1 MTPNVH
7 DLDNIWTSDKK
18 CLSILPPASHY
29 SNVTPTGFQ
38 SALPSNVRYYVHA
51 TLIGRKVLPGT
62 DGPIKH

>member
-38 SALPSNVRYYVHA
+38 SAPSLQCEIVCSCYTHR
-51 TLIGRKVLPGT
+51 RKVLPGT
-62 DGPIKH
+62 DGQKSH